1 MFIYRVESCCCF
13 TSIICRR

>member
-13 TSIICRR
+13 TSIICGR

>member
-1 MFIYRVESCCCF
+1 MLIYRVESCCCF